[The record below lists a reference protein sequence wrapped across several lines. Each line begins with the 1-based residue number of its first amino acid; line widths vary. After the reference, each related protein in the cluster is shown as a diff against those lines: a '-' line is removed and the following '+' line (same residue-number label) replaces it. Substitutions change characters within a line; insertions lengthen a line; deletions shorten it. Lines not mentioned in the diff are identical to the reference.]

1 MGPLKNEA
9 NTDVLAA
16 GDLRRKRSRR
26 LVEMIQEG
34 SRHLPEAERFLLSAI
49 FERGDSISKVAR
61 ESAADPRR
69 LSRQVHRITQRV
81 LDPRFRF
88 VAVHQSR
95 WRPTRRKV
103 AGACVLEGLS
113 IREAA
118 ERLKLSPY
126 TVRKHKEAIDAL
138 CEEIPSAGDIP

>member
-1 MGPLKNEA
+1 M
-9 NTDVLAA
+9 
-16 GDLRRKRSRR
+16 
-26 LVEMIQEG
+26 
-34 SRHLPEAERFLLSAI
+34 
-49 FERGDSISKVAR
+49 
-61 ESAADPRR
+61 
-69 LSRQVHRITQRV
+69 
-81 LDPRFRF
+81 
-88 VAVHQSR
+88 HQSR